1 MIKMNR
7 KSLFSFPGSIA
18 ITLLLMFDCGP
29 TLAAS
34 LSTTQQSDTID
45 LNVFAA
51 SSLTNALQQIGQ
63 LYEQSRPDVDVTFT
77 FGASGTLVQQIQQ
90 GAPADVFFPASTTDL
105 NNLQS
110 TVGIVPGTRRDVL
123 SNRLAIVT
131 PVNSTLSVSS
141 VQDLLNSQVTR
152 VAIGQPSVVPAGQYA
167 QQLFN
172 SSGVSSQIQPKLT
185 FGQNV
190 RDVLNLV
197 ASGQADAGIVYVTD
211 ALQSSQVKVV
221 NIPSTN
227 AYSPIIY
234 PAAVVNTSANPAVA
248 TDFTNFLSS
257 EPALNVFEQFGFT
270 PAPTGVPEPS
280 SVYGTLA
287 LGALGLGW
295 GLNRKKNQKQK
306 SLAFLQN
313 SVKPNFPSA
322 VEHPIKENQFLVSH
336 NSDRVER

>member
-1 MIKMNR
+1 MSRNA
-7 KSLFSFPGSIA
+7 LFSFPGSLA
-18 ITLLLMFDCGP
+18 ITFLLMFECGP

-34 LSTTQQSDTID
+34 LSTTQPSDTID

-63 LYEQSRPDVDVTFT
+63 LYEQSRPDVDVNFT
-77 FGASGTLVQQIQQ
+77 FGASGTLLQQIQQ
-90 GAPADVFFPASTTDL
+90 GASPDVFFPASTTDL
-105 NNLQS
+105 DNLQS
-110 TVGIVPGTRRDVL
+110 TVGIVPGTRQDVV
-123 SNRLAIVT
+123 SNRLAIIT

-141 VQDLLNSQVTR
+141 VQDLLNPQVTR

-197 ASGQADAGIVYVTD
+197 ASGQADAGVVYVTD
-211 ALQSSQVKVV
+211 ALQSGQVRVAD
-221 NIPSTN
+221 IPPTN

-234 PAAVVNTSANPAVA
+234 PAAVLRTSANPAVA

-257 EPALNVFEQFGFT
+257 EPALGVFEQFGFT

-287 LGALGLGW
+287 LGVLGLGW
-295 GLNRKKNQKQK
+295 GLKRKKHQKQK
-306 SLAFLQN
+306 SLALLQK
-313 SVKPNFPSA
+313 SVKPDFSSVGRLPLN
-322 VEHPIKENQFLVSH
+322 ETDLIVSQTG
-336 NSDRVER
+336 DRVER